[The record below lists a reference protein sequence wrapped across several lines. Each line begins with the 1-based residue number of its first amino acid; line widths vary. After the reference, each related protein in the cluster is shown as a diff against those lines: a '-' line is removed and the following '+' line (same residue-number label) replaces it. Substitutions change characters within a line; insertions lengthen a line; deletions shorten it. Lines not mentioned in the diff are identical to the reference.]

1 MASERPQRPA
11 NEIAGGT
18 RASRE
23 NPYAPVSTTVA
34 EGDKGKPEMKA
45 YPAAPTSPMGDMQ
58 ILQTQTNNAIRAAQA
73 SELDANR
80 MASAFAGLSGTAM
93 GIAELGVQAFDTFMK
108 ADRGVLSWQV
118 EEREKMV
125 ADLAIANMSWAEM
138 VEKGMIPETM
148 SPNQTRAYMTY
159 EAGRRDREF
168 TTRVNSEMAMML
180 LDESNHTMDGF
191 MSSMHKMW
199 SEYMN
204 VPVGGDE
211 ISFQYEM
218 GKIWAKRSFEF
229 GSRHSTWMQGN
240 SKKQFTDGIRAGLI
254 TDFIQAEG
262 AMEPLHNV
270 PTGEVTVWTNPS
282 DGLQQSIPQMRKETP
297 EETQER
303 VIQHVLG
310 SIGATIQE
318 RWGHLHSF
326 KTMHDEVGKALIDIA
341 VKHPKYTGLALSVL
355 DRLKVG
361 PEGSELNIA
370 NRDAIKAYRSEKQPQ
385 LDRNTKDQNALT
397 ALQLFGAQ
405 MDVIETGLDRSIKG
419 FAIKTKNAGE
429 LFTYATLFDD
439 VDGSGVPQIHQFG
452 AELAQIV
459 SEQTGVPVEFDPSK
473 MDSDEVMV
481 FRSLDPRHPG
491 IVVEEIKVEEV
502 YKRFQLEAT
511 TNYYDHLIS
520 TGVPEA
526 EAWAKA
532 VTEHGYEGDVRA
544 KDIVSATRKLS
555 ITAIDGDRQRAA
567 VALSKGAAPKPDSEL
582 PVVVNFE
589 ENYQHW
595 RALSQI
601 NPSLNAKLWE
611 VTGGTLSVNT
621 IMSAYDVLRNGT
633 RPMNAGAAYEAI
645 ADFKAFVSVDENK
658 KGVSSWRDD
667 MQALLGVEM
676 AVKPHLFGRRGEIDD
691 LATTLY
697 QLALS
702 GASGSTL
709 DTKTILDEAIKI
721 VDDRTTFVGGTV
733 FDVGD
738 VPLTQA
744 TSIIPQFKAVFGE
757 KRSSS
762 IAAAMTRGQ
771 YPDSF
776 TQEEQMQIAERI
788 QPNLGD
794 IIFKPAAGGR
804 LWHAYRSVGGMAFPI
819 TPRPLT
825 FKEWQ
830 SFKFDVADLQVLGSS
845 SSMTTWQ
852 EGMVDPRI
860 SLMQSVEFL
869 NQQGEPQKA
878 AILEQQF
885 PTPRKPGDMTPRP

>member
-211 ISFQYEM
+211 ISFQHEM
-218 GKIWAKRSFEF
+218 GKVWAKRSFEF

-270 PTGEVTVWTNPS
+270 PTGEATVWTNPS

-310 SIGATIQE
+310 SVGATIQE

-341 VKHPKYTGLALSVL
+341 VKHPKHTGLALSVL

-370 NRDAIKAYRSEKQPQ
+370 NRDAIVAYRSEKQTQ
-385 LDRNTKDQNALT
+385 LDRNMQAQNALT
-397 ALQLFGAQ
+397 AQQLFNAQ
-405 MDVIETGLDRSIKG
+405 MDVIETGLDRSIQG
-419 FAIKTKNAGE
+419 FASQTKNAGE
-429 LFTYATLFDD
+429 LFTYSTLFDVAD
-439 VDGSGVPQIHQFG
+439 DSGVSRIHQFG
-452 AELAQIV
+452 VELAQVV

-481 FRSLDPRHPG
+481 FRSLDPRHSG
-491 IVVEEIKVEEV
+491 TVLEEIKVEDV
-502 YKRFQLEAT
+502 YKRFQYAAT
-511 TNYYDHLIS
+511 RDYINHQTS
-520 TGVPEA
+520 MGVPQP

-532 VTEHGYEGDVRA
+532 VTEYGLESDHQA
-544 KDIVSATRKLS
+544 KDIVAATRGLS
-555 ITAIDGDRQRAA
+555 KEVLDAERQRASA
-567 VALSKGAAPKPDSEL
+567 SGKPVADSEL
-582 PVVVNFE
+582 PSAMRFE
-589 ENYQHW
+589 EAYKHW

-601 NPSLNAKLWE
+601 NPSLNEKLWGG
-611 VTGGTLSVNT
+611 TGDTLSVNNVMNT
-621 IMSAYDVLRNGT
+621 YDALRNGT
-633 RPMNAGAAYEAI
+633 LNVLDAGSAYEAI
-645 ADFKAFVSVDENK
+645 AEFKDFVSVPENK
-658 KGVSSWRDD
+658 KTLSSWAEDLVKIAGTD
-667 MQALLGVEM
+667 MATRPELM
-676 AVKPHLFGRRGEIDD
+676 PKMGEIYE
-691 LATTLY
+691 LSTMMY
-697 QLALS
+697 GLALS
-702 GASGSTL
+702 GAGGTSL
-709 DTKTILDEAIKI
+709 EKDDILAEAIKI
-721 VDDRTTFVGGTV
+721 VEDRTTFVGGAI
-733 FDVGD
+733 FEIEEVGYANANAI
-738 VPLTQA
+738 V
-744 TSIIPQFKAVFGE
+744 PQFKAVFGE

-762 IAAAMTRGQ
+762 IAAAMIEGR

-776 TQEEQMQIAERI
+776 TQEEQRVIADKLI
-788 QPNLGD
+788 PQLGD
-794 IIFKPAAGGR
+794 VIFKPAANGR
-804 LWHAYRSVGGMAFPI
+804 LWNAYLRYHNGMMVAI
-819 TPRPLT
+819 TPRPLPLG
-825 FKEWQ
+825 EWQ
-830 SFKFDVADLQVLGSS
+830 SFKFDVDKRVLSS
-845 SSMTTWQ
+845 SGSLTGWQ

-869 NQQGEPQKA
+869 NQQGESQKA

-885 PTPRKPGDMTPRP
+885 PTPRKPGDMTPSP